1 MWLRPSQPQQKITRT
16 KSPQLT
22 SIYSH
27 MIKPLT
33 VACHSFRGPNR
44 ALIRRVFGRAV
55 LVLMRTEDQLIALPR
70 MRATDAN
77 SIGIIFVY
85 PYPPIRRF
93 SVSNPKTAFPR
104 HSEELGWVNQFVVVN
119 LVKIQRG
126 VQVGTVAL
134 RGK

>member
-1 MWLRPSQPQQKITRT
+1 
-16 KSPQLT
+16 
-22 SIYSH
+22 

-33 VACHSFRGPNR
+33 VACHSTRRPNR

-55 LVLMRTEDQLIALPR
+55 LVFVRTEDQLIALPR

-77 SIGIIFVY
+77 SISIIFVH
-85 PYPPIRRF
+85 PFPPIRRF
-93 SVSNPKTAFPR
+93 SVSNPKHF
-104 HSEELGWVNQFVVVN
+104 EELGFVNQFVVVN